1 MDTSNE
7 NLYFESEATTKRDV
21 SLDKAKMGLLF
32 LVIIGHIL
40 VFYSPNYY
48 SLFKLN
54 PGNSKNTIEAVLSVI
69 YSFHMAA
76 FFIISGA
83 TYNKNKNY
91 IEFNL
96 RNIKKLVIPT
106 VIFTVIVL
114 VPVMKYVG
122 TYKNFEFIEWF
133 YNTRNRHLWFVE
145 SLVIILFVNRTLD
158 IIPNMKIIKF
168 VLSIVAYYLVMDKII
183 TVKPINLLNY
193 FVYFQLG
200 EVLGKDSLKLTW
212 KSLIIYIVFAV
223 FINYMILTGNN
234 TNKIVEYIKNNH
246 IFTILNALLLTIT
259 FSKVFE
265 IIPSKLCKHQ
275 FNVYLFHVPVIYATM
290 YQLRYKGN
298 ISDLNKALITFII
311 TIIISFLIS
320 VILKSMHKA
329 ITNLLTKDDKLICID
344 NKLIKEN
351 ALEFS
356 N

>member
-7 NLYFESEATTKRDV
+7 NLYFESEETTKRDV

-158 IIPNMKIIKF
+158 IIPDMKIIKF

-183 TVKPINLLNY
+183 TIKPINLLNY

-200 EVLGKDSLKLTW
+200 EVLGKDSLKLSW
-212 KSLIIYIVFAV
+212 KSLIIYIALAV
-223 FINYMILTGNN
+223 FINYMLLIGNKS
-234 TNKIVEYIKNNH
+234 NKIVEYIKNNH
-246 IFTILNALLLTIT
+246 IFTILNALLLTVT

-265 IIPSKLCKHQ
+265 IIPTKLCKHQ
-275 FNVYLFHVPVIYATM
+275 FNVYLFHVPVIYVSMHLIKKYFILDGLTPALVTFVLTIILSFGVSKF
-290 YQLRYKGN
+290 LRYLN
-298 ISDLNKALITFII
+298 IKFAVIWSNMKESKKNINSNMALIQ
-311 TIIISFLIS
+311 S
-320 VILKSMHKA
+320 K
-329 ITNLLTKDDKLICID
+329 
-344 NKLIKEN
+344 
-351 ALEFS
+351 
-356 N
+356 